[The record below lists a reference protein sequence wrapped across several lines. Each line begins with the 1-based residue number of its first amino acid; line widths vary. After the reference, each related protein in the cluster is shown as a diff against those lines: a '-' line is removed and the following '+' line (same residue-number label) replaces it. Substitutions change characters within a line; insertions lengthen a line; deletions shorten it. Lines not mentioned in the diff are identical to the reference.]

1 MESLENLEKRVS
13 RLEQKQESYE
23 EKINQILIG
32 IAKIEQILQ
41 SKDKEEAMQVELD
54 SQKIDAIEQRVSKL
68 EANQKW
74 LVTSIIG
81 EVLAIIFGIIMAYI
95 QKGM

>member
-1 MESLENLEKRVS
+1 MEGLENLEKRVS
-13 RLEQKQESYE
+13 KLEQKQESYE

>member
-1 MESLENLEKRVS
+1 MEGLENLEKRVS

-54 SQKIDAIEQRVSKL
+54 SQKIDAIEQRVNKL
-68 EANQKW
+68 EPNQKW

>member
-1 MESLENLEKRVS
+1 MENLEKRVS

>member
-1 MESLENLEKRVS
+1 
-13 RLEQKQESYE
+13 
-23 EKINQILIG
+23 
-32 IAKIEQILQ
+32 
-41 SKDKEEAMQVELD
+41 MQVELD

>member
-1 MESLENLEKRVS
+1 MEGLENLEKRVS

>member
-1 MESLENLEKRVS
+1 MEGLENLEKRVS

-23 EKINQILIG
+23 EKTHQILIG

>member
-1 MESLENLEKRVS
+1 MEGLENLEKRVS
-13 RLEQKQESYE
+13 RLEKKQESYE